1 MQINLR
7 NEPMKFINFDT
18 YEVVKRLC
26 ASGMPEKQAEEVIH
40 AIISSKEYDLSKLA
54 TREQVTD
61 IQRELEKFATKEQ
74 VADIQRDLE
83 KFATKEQ
90 VADIQR
96 DLEKFAT
103 KEQVADIQRD
113 LEKFATKEELFA
125 LENKMVTE
133 ISKSKDDIVKWMVGL
148 FIALAIAIF
157 VKPYIH

>member
-61 IQRELEKFATKEQ
+61 IQRQLEKFATKEQ
-74 VADIQRDLE
+74 VADIQRE
-83 KFATKEQ
+83 
-90 VADIQR
+90 
-96 DLEKFAT
+96 
-103 KEQVADIQRD
+103 

>member
-83 KFATKEQ
+83 KFATKE
-90 VADIQR
+90 
-96 DLEKFAT
+96 
-103 KEQVADIQRD
+103 
-113 LEKFATKEELFA
+113 ELFA

>member
-1 MQINLR
+1 MQTNFG

-40 AIISSKEYDLSKLA
+40 AIISSKEYDFSKLA
-54 TREQVTD
+54 TKEQVTD

-74 VADIQRDLE
+74 ITELQQEISGIRKDMELDKVSNNNQFDSIRKDM
-83 KFATKEQ
+83 
-90 VADIQR
+90 
-96 DLEKFAT
+96 
-103 KEQVADIQRD
+103 
-113 LEKFATKEELFA
+113 EKFATKEELFA
-125 LENKMVTE
+125 MENKMVKE